1 MSGQDDGGRGDGSI
15 FFALTASISCVCG
28 MVTERAS
35 ASDADV
41 LGMEG
46 VQSTLLQGLYDCVKG
61 SASLGS
67 L

>member
-1 MSGQDDGGRGDGSI
+1 MSGQDDGGRGGRSI

-46 VQSTLLQGLYDCVKG
+46 VQIALL
-61 SASLGS
+61 
-67 L
+67 

>member
-1 MSGQDDGGRGDGSI
+1 MSGQDDGGWGGRSI
-15 FFALTASISCVCG
+15 FFALTASISCVCS

-46 VQSTLLQGLYDCVKG
+46 VQIALL
-61 SASLGS
+61 
-67 L
+67 